1 MKERNITLDIMKGI
15 GIILM
20 VIGHSGCPPFLKN
33 FIYTFHMPLF
43 FMISGYLIT
52 ENRPNIIKKNKK
64 SILAISILE
73 FNCISSFLSTV
84 YVRNI

>member
-1 MKERNITLDIMKGI
+1 MKERNVTIDIMKGI

-20 VIGHSGCPPFLKN
+20 VVGHSGYPSFLRN

-52 ENRPNIIKKNKK
+52 ESKLNVIKK
-64 SILAISILE
+64 
-73 FNCISSFLSTV
+73 
-84 YVRNI
+84 

>member
-1 MKERNITLDIMKGI
+1 MKERNVTIDIMKGI

-20 VIGHSGCPPFLKN
+20 VVGHSGCPSFLRN

-52 ENRPNIIKKNKK
+52 ESKLNVIKKNKNF
-64 SILAISILE
+64 ILAIFILE
-73 FNCISSFLSTV
+73 FICISTFLSTIHL
-84 YVRNI
+84 RNI